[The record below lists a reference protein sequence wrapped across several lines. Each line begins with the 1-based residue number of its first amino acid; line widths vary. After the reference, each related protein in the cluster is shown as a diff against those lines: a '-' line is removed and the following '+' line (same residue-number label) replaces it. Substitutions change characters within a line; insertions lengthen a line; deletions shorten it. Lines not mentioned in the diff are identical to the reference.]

1 MMLRQ
6 PRLTREEGGMS
17 RLLWPFAV
25 VVALIIGWAWSG
37 VTNKPASTREVE
49 RLTQQVTTLQARL
62 RVAEEMAA
70 TAPAAASIT
79 SSSKLRGSASADE
92 RTLTVAAQENRLV
105 NESLARAAAADR
117 ARGGQ
122 GSGDPSTAKADSQ
135 AKPGAPPTVQAV
147 LDRFY
152 RYLESTKT
160 SERERWQKGRELVED
175 MRSMGDVAGQ
185 ALMHVLTAGTDTD
198 ERRVA
203 ARMLGALH
211 VPQSLPLLRDI
222 VENENDVLMR
232 RAAAAGLRQLQT
244 PDSLPVL
251 ERLFANGSEDRFVRL
266 SAAQGL
272 AEAGRPYGVA
282 GLAQIFDEAAA
293 DGRGRDMAFRALS
306 GLNDDRP
313 LPFMRQVVASQAEP
327 GYRLLAIRYLTAHAD
342 RQALPTLQTV
352 MLSPS
357 EQPSV
362 RDAAAQAYRALGGK

>member
-1 MMLRQ
+1 MR
-6 PRLTREEGGMS
+6 

-25 VVALIIGWAWSG
+25 VLALFIGWGSAG
-37 VTNKPASTREVE
+37 LASKAPKARDIE

-62 RVAEEMAA
+62 KVAEE
-70 TAPAAASIT
+70 TAAAAPLAVSLDAGGR
-79 SSSKLRGSASADE
+79 SSVRYAGPDGGRAHS
-92 RTLTVAAQENRLV
+92 VAAQEDRLV
-105 NESLARAAAADR
+105 QESLARAAATER
-117 ARGGQ
+117 ASRGQAQ
-122 GSGDPSTAKADSQ
+122 GDSPAAKSDSQ
-135 AKPGAPPTVQAV
+135 AKAAPPATVQAV

-152 RYLESTKT
+152 RYLDATKT
-160 SERERWQKGRELVED
+160 SERERWQKGRELVDE
-175 MRSMGDVAGQ
+175 MRGMGDVAGQ
-185 ALMHVLTAGTDTD
+185 ALMHVLTAGNDTD

-222 VENENDVLMR
+222 VENEGDVLLR

-251 ERLFANGSEDRFVRL
+251 ERLLANPGEDRFVRL

-272 AEAGRPYGVA
+272 ADSGRPFGVA
-282 GLAQIFDEAAA
+282 GLAQIFEEAAA

-306 GLNDDRP
+306 GLNDERP

-327 GYRLLAIRYLTAHAD
+327 GYRLLAIRYLTAKND
-342 RQALPTLQTV
+342 RQALPMLQTV
-352 MLSPS
+352 MQSPT

-362 RDAAAQAYRALGGK
+362 RDAAVQAYRALGGK

>member
-1 MMLRQ
+1 
-6 PRLTREEGGMS
+6 MS
-17 RLLWPFAV
+17 RLLWPLAV
-25 VVALIIGWAWSG
+25 VLALFVGWASAG
-37 VTNKPASTREVE
+37 LAVKAPAVREIE

-70 TAPAAASIT
+70 AESAAASVGAGGRALGRYSGPDGGRSLI
-79 SSSKLRGSASADE
+79 
-92 RTLTVAAQENRLV
+92 AATQEDRLV
-105 NESLARAAAADR
+105 QESLARAAAAER
-117 ARGGQ
+117 ARRGQ
-122 GSGDPSTAKADSQ
+122 GDGDSPSGKSDSQ
-135 AKPGAPPTVQAV
+135 AKAASPATVQAV

-152 RYLESTKT
+152 RYLESTKM
-160 SERERWQKGRELVED
+160 SERERWQKGRELVDE
-175 MRSMGDVAGQ
+175 MRGMGDVAGQ

-222 VENENDVLMR
+222 VENESDVLLR

-244 PDSLPVL
+244 PDSLPLL
-251 ERLFANGSEDRFVRL
+251 ERLLANPAEDRFIRL

-272 AEAGRPYGVA
+272 ADAGRPFGVA
-282 GLAQIFDEAAA
+282 GLAQIFEEAAV

-313 LPFMRQVVASQAEP
+313 LAFMRQVVASQAEP
-327 GYRLLAIRYLTAHAD
+327 GYRLLAIRYVTARGD
-342 RQALPTLQTV
+342 RQALPMLQTV
-352 MLSPS
+352 MQSPI

-362 RDAAAQAYRALGGK
+362 RDAAAQAYRTLGGK

>member
-1 MMLRQ
+1 
-6 PRLTREEGGMS
+6 MS
-17 RLLWPFAV
+17 RLLWPVAV
-25 VVALIIGWAWSG
+25 VVALIIGWASAG
-37 VTNKPASTREVE
+37 VTSKVPAARDVE

-70 TAPAAASIT
+70 TGPAAASVVT
-79 SSSKLRGSASADE
+79 GRKLPRPESHDE
-92 RTLTVAAQENRLV
+92 RTLTVAAQEDRLIR
-105 NESLARAAAADR
+105 ESLARAAAAER
-117 ARGGQ
+117 GRGGQ
-122 GSGDPSTAKADSQ
+122 NGGDGATAKPDAQS
-135 AKPGAPPTVQAV
+135 KPAAPPTVQAV

-152 RYLESTKT
+152 RYLESTKS

-185 ALMHVLTAGTDTD
+185 ALMHVLTTGTDTD

-211 VPQSLPLLRDI
+211 VPEALPLLRDI
-222 VENENDVLMR
+222 VENEGDLLMR

-251 ERLFANGSEDRFVRL
+251 ERLFANGGEDRFVRL

-282 GLAQIFDEAAA
+282 GLAQIFEESAA
-293 DGRGRDMAFRALS
+293 DDRGRDMAFRALS

-313 LPFMRQVVASQAEP
+313 LPFMRQIVASQAEP
-327 GYRLLAIRYLTAHAD
+327 GYRLLAMRYLTAHGD

-352 MLSPS
+352 MQSPS

-362 RDAAAQAYRALGGK
+362 RDAAARAFRALGGK

>member
-1 MMLRQ
+1 
-6 PRLTREEGGMS
+6 MS

-25 VVALIIGWAWSG
+25 VLAFIIGWGS
-37 VTNKPASTREVE
+37 ASLPSKAPKAREIE

-62 RVAEEMAA
+62 RVAEE
-70 TAPAAASIT
+70 TAAAAPLAVSMDAGGR
-79 SSSKLRGSASADE
+79 SSARYSGPDGGRAHAVSP
-92 RTLTVAAQENRLV
+92 QEDRLV
-105 NESLARAAAADR
+105 QESLARTAASER
-117 ARGGQ
+117 ASRGQ
-122 GSGDPSTAKADSQ
+122 GDLPAAKSDSP
-135 AKPGAPPTVQAV
+135 AKPAPPATVQAV

-152 RYLESTKT
+152 RYLDATKT
-160 SERERWQKGRELVED
+160 SERERWQKGRELVDE
-175 MRSMGDVAGQ
+175 MRGMGDVAGH
-185 ALMHVLTAGTDTD
+185 ALMHVLTAGNDTD

-222 VENENDVLMR
+222 VENEGDVLMR

-251 ERLFANGSEDRFVRL
+251 ERLLANPGEDRFVRL

-272 AEAGRPYGVA
+272 ADSARPFGVA
-282 GLAQIFDEAAA
+282 GLAQIFEEAAV

-306 GLNDDRP
+306 GLNDERP
-313 LPFMRQVVASQAEP
+313 LPFMRQLVASQAEP
-327 GYRLLAIRYLTAHAD
+327 GYRLLAIRYLTAKSD
-342 RQALPTLQTV
+342 RSAVPTLQTV
-352 MLSPS
+352 MQSPT

>member
-1 MMLRQ
+1 MR
-6 PRLTREEGGMS
+6 
-17 RLLWPFAV
+17 RLLWPSVV
-25 VVALIIGWAWSG
+25 VVALVIGWASAG
-37 VTNKPASTREVE
+37 VTNKPAATREVE

-62 RVAEEMAA
+62 RVAEEIAA
-70 TAPAAASIT
+70 TGPAAASIA
-79 SSSKLRGSASADE
+79 SSSKLRGSGSGEE
-92 RTLTVAAQENRLV
+92 RTLVVAAQENRLV
-105 NESLARAAAADR
+105 NESLARAAAAER
-117 ARGGQ
+117 ARAAQ
-122 GSGDPSTAKADSQ
+122 NPGDPSTGKSDSQ
-135 AKPGAPPTVQAV
+135 AKPGAQPTVQAV

-175 MRSMGDVAGQ
+175 MRSMGDVPGQ

-251 ERLFANGSEDRFVRL
+251 ERLFANGGEDRFVRL

-327 GYRLLAIRYLTAHAD
+327 GYRLLAIRYVTAHGD

>member
-1 MMLRQ
+1 
-6 PRLTREEGGMS
+6 MS
-17 RLLWPFAV
+17 RLLWGFAV
-25 VVALIIGWAWSG
+25 VVALIIGWWSAS
-37 VTNKPASTREVE
+37 VTNKPPTAREVE

-70 TAPAAASIT
+70 TGPLAAASIP
-79 SSSKLRGSASADE
+79 SGSKLRGTGRGED
-92 RTLTVAAQENRLV
+92 RTLTVSAQEDRLV
-105 NESLARAAAADR
+105 HESLARAAAAER

-122 GSGDPSTAKADSQ
+122 NPGDASIAKSDSQ
-135 AKPGAPPTVQAV
+135 AKPPAPPTVQAV

-222 VENENDVLMR
+222 VENEGDVLMR

-251 ERLFANGSEDRFVRL
+251 ERLFANGGEDRFIRL

-306 GLNDDRP
+306 ALNDERP
-313 LPFMRQVVASQAEP
+313 LPFMRQVLASQSEP
-327 GYRLLAIRYLTAHAD
+327 GYRLLAIRYLTAHGD
-342 RQALPTLQTV
+342 RQALPTLQMV
-352 MLSPS
+352 MQSPG

-362 RDAAAQAYRALGGK
+362 RDAAAQAFRALGGK

>member
-1 MMLRQ
+1 
-6 PRLTREEGGMS
+6 MS
-17 RLLWPFAV
+17 RLLWPLSV
-25 VVALIIGWAWSG
+25 VLALVIGWAFAG
-37 VTNKPASTREVE
+37 APNKILPRAREVE
-49 RLTQQVTTLQARL
+49 RLNQQVTTLQARL
-62 RVAEEMAA
+62 GVAEER
-70 TAPAAASIT
+70 AAAVSVDGAARSGTRYSGSDGGRVQSTST
-79 SSSKLRGSASADE
+79 SS
-92 RTLTVAAQENRLV
+92 QEDRLV
-105 NESLARAAAADR
+105 QESLARAAASEG

-122 GSGDPSTAKADSQ
+122 GQGDSAMIKSDSQ
-135 AKPGAPPTVQAV
+135 TKPAPPPSVQVV

-152 RYLESTKT
+152 RYLDSTKT

-185 ALMHVLTAGTDTD
+185 ALMHVLTAGNDTD

-222 VENENDVLMR
+222 VENEGDVLMR

-251 ERLFANGSEDRFVRL
+251 ERLLANPAEDRFVRL

-272 AEAGRPYGVA
+272 ADSGRPFGVA
-282 GLAQIFDEAAA
+282 GLAQIFEEAAA

-306 GLNDDRP
+306 GLNDERP

-327 GYRLLAIRYLTAHAD
+327 GYRLLAIRYLTARGD
-342 RQALPTLQTV
+342 RQALPMLQTV
-352 MLSPS
+352 MQSPA

-362 RDAAAQAYRALGGK
+362 RDAAAQAYRSLGGK

>member
-1 MMLRQ
+1 
-6 PRLTREEGGMS
+6 MS

-25 VVALIIGWAWSG
+25 VLALFIGWASAG
-37 VTNKPASTREVE
+37 LAGKAPKAREIE
-49 RLTQQVTTLQARL
+49 RLTEQVTTLQARL
-62 RVAEEMAA
+62 RVAEE
-70 TAPAAASIT
+70 TAAAAPMAVSMDAGG
-79 SSSKLRGSASADE
+79 RSAARYSGPDGGRAHS
-92 RTLTVAAQENRLV
+92 LSAQEDRLV
-105 NESLARAAAADR
+105 QESLARAATERAGRGQAQGDSSAAK
-117 ARGGQ
+117 
-122 GSGDPSTAKADSQ
+122 SDSQ
-135 AKPGAPPTVQAV
+135 AKPAPPATVQAV

-152 RYLESTKT
+152 RYLDATKT
-160 SERERWQKGRELVED
+160 SERERWQKGRELVDE
-175 MRSMGDVAGQ
+175 MRGMGDVAGQ
-185 ALMHVLTAGTDTD
+185 ALMHVLTAGNDTD

-222 VENENDVLMR
+222 VENEGDVLMR

-251 ERLFANGSEDRFVRL
+251 ERLLANPGEDRFVRL

-272 AEAGRPYGVA
+272 ADSGRPFGVA
-282 GLAQIFDEAAA
+282 GLAQIFEEAAA

-306 GLNDDRP
+306 GLNDERP

-327 GYRLLAIRYLTAHAD
+327 GYRLLAIRYLTAKND

-352 MLSPS
+352 MQSPT